1 MLRYGFFDSE
11 ITGYDEEGMPKF
23 DRGESSDFL
32 AMFISQ
38 IISDGVLAAPSTC
51 FQVLAGGGMK
61 LKLQP
66 GFGIVRGHFAYSDEE
81 IEITLDPAPKSYQRI
96 DRIILRLNN
105 PERMCEIVKL
115 TGTPD
120 SVPQPPELIRP
131 AAGDYYELC
140 LATVSVNS
148 NQTEISQANI
158 TDTRADSRVC
168 GFVTQLIDRID
179 TSVFYAQF
187 LQFYEEFVEAADET
201 HAEWVASMQG
211 YLDGLQTSGNSQLQG
226 IVDSL
231 GSFEEASKSD
241 FLEWFD
247 QIREFV
253 ESLENGELLLRIKS
267 YFDELTS
274 LVTDDDIDAMI
285 AGSYEK
291 EETAGLFE
299 ITSETDIDAIIA
311 GTYELQPEETG
322 GIPEGGQ

>member
-11 ITGYDEEGMPKF
+11 ITGFDEEGMPEF
-23 DRGESSDFL
+23 DRAEDSEFL

-61 LKLQP
+61 IKLQP

-81 IEITLDPAPKSYQRI
+81 IEMVLDPAPKSYRRI

-105 PERMCEIVKL
+105 PERKCEIVKL
-115 TGTPD
+115 AGTPD
-120 SVPQPPELIRP
+120 ASPQPPELIRP

-140 LATVSVNS
+140 LATVSINS

-158 TDTRADSRVC
+158 TDTRADSSVC

-187 LQFYEEFVEAADET
+187 LQFYEEFVEMAGET
-201 HAEWVASMQG
+201 HSEWVASMQT
-211 YLDGLQTSGNSQLQG
+211 YLNGLQASGNDQLQG
-226 IVDSL
+226 IVDML
-231 GSFEEASKSD
+231 EEFETASESD
-241 FLEWFD
+241 FLDWFD
-247 QIREFV
+247 KIKAFV

-274 LVTDDDIDAMI
+274 LVTDDDIDAML
-285 AGSYEK
+285 AGAYEK
-291 EETAGLFE
+291 EETGSLFE
-299 ITSETDIDAIIA
+299 ITSEADIDAIVA
-311 GTYELQPEETG
+311 GTYELEPEETG
-322 GIPEGGQ
+322 GIPEGGE

>member
-66 GFGIVRGHFAYSDEE
+66 GFGIVKGHFAYSDEE
-81 IEITLDPAPKSYQRI
+81 IELVLDPAPKSYRRI

-120 SVPQPPELIRP
+120 AAPQPPELIRP

-140 LATVSVNS
+140 LATISVNS

-158 TDTRADSRVC
+158 TDTRADSSVC
-168 GFVTQLIDRID
+168 GFVTQLIDHID

-187 LQFYEEFVEAADET
+187 LQFYEEFVETAGEA
-201 HAEWVASMQG
+201 HSEWVASMQE
-211 YLDGLQTSGNSQLQG
+211 YLNGLQASGNGQLQG
-226 IVDSL
+226 IVDML
-231 GSFEEASKSD
+231 EEFETASESD

-247 QIREFV
+247 RIKTFV

-299 ITSETDIDAIIA
+299 ITSEADIDAIVA
-311 GTYELQPEETG
+311 GTYELEPEETG

>member
-11 ITGYDEEGMPKF
+11 ITGYDEEGMPEF
-23 DRGESSDFL
+23 DRAESSDFL

-38 IISDGVLAAPSTC
+38 IISDGVLAAPPTC

-81 IEITLDPAPKSYQRI
+81 IEVVLDPAPKNYKRI

-105 PERMCEIVKL
+105 PERMCEIVKM

-120 SVPQPPELIRP
+120 SAPQPPELIRP
-131 AAGDYYELC
+131 ATGDYYELC

-158 TDTRADSRVC
+158 TDTRADSSVC
-168 GFVTQLIDRID
+168 GFVTQVIDRID

-187 LQFYEEFVEAADET
+187 LQFYKEFVEMAGES
-201 HAEWVASMQG
+201 HSEWVASMQA
-211 YLDGLQTSGNSQLQG
+211 YLDGLQASGNSQLQG

-231 GSFEEASKSD
+231 ESFEAASKSD

-247 QIREFV
+247 QIRAFV
-253 ESLENGELLLRIKS
+253 QSLENGELLLRIKS

-274 LVTDDDIDAMI
+274 LVTDDEIDAMI

-299 ITSETDIDAIIA
+299 ITSEADIDAIVA
-311 GTYELQPEETG
+311 GTYELEPEDNGST
-322 GIPEGGQ
+322 PEGGE